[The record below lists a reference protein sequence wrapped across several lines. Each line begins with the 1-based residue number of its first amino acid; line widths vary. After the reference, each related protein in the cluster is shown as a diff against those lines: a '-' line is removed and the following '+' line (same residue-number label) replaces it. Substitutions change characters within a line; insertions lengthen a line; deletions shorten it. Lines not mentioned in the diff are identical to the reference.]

1 MGLVE
6 DLSDL
11 DAEGQEA
18 LGKALADAAFTI
30 AVTGIDSIVTDI
42 ELRVWKVRTE
52 AGPRSFETRLG
63 SWPRKLEGG
72 GVLIQDVAEDLY
84 HIRDT
89 AALDEALEE
98 LSKKVKEVSET
109 EQKVVDAIKTKIDG
123 DQQAC
128 LNALSNIQQGVT
140 CYLASAF
147 ADKNT
152 SVESTKIVVTVS
164 RDKVGA
170 ELDKCM
176 DFYDA
181 ACLVGTGTALSG
193 DVTVSD
199 DSFTTKKEKWGEFC
213 EDLKAVFGDADKKE
227 TRYELLI
234 NNFKPYDFDFFPTKS
249 LFDTAKDTLSDFAG
263 DVKDFFSLKARL
275 LLGEDDVEL
284 KASASSGEDVVSFG
298 TESGVDKPKVGSS
311 SILSIIAITMIGM
324 LIK

>member
-1 MGLVE
+1 MYKILYLTVLCSLFFNTVKPACLGASVLKDLGYGEATDAKKIDPPTVCKNLFKEAGTCATEE
-6 DLSDL
+6 DVQKKLEDDNGELSD
-11 DAEGQEA
+11 
-18 LGKALADAAFTI
+18 
-30 AVTGIDSIVTDI
+30 
-42 ELRVWKVRTE
+42 
-52 AGPRSFETRLG
+52 SFNI
-63 SWPRKLEGG
+63 LE
-72 GVLIQDVAEDLY
+72 DMSS
-84 HIRDT
+84 T
-89 AALDEALEE
+89 LEE

-170 ELDKCM
+170 ELDKCR

-199 DSFTTKKEKWGEFC
+199 DSFTTKKEKWGKFC

-284 KASASSGEDVVSFG
+284 KASASSGEDVASFG
-298 TESGVDKPKVGSS
+298 AESGVDKPKVGSS
-311 SILSIIAITMIGM
+311 SILSIITVTMIGM